1 MLFNN
6 LVNLILEGDFDPL
19 YDVDPNTLSEIEIE
33 NLKPEVAKQLSID
46 DKSKRLF
53 TLKVNGKEY
62 KTEAS
67 TKNGAIGNIGFRI
80 AEEENIRP
88 SLIIYKLR
96 KLKPRVFDNKWK
108 IKY

>member
-1 MLFNN
+1 VNFNN
-6 LVNLILEGDFDPL
+6 LVNLILEGDGDPL
-19 YDVDPNTLSEIEIE
+19 YDLNPDDLDE
-33 NLKPEVAKQLSID
+33 NDILNLNPDVAKQLSIN
-46 DKSKRLF
+46 DKSKRIF

-88 SLIIYKLR
+88 ILIIYKLR
-96 KLKPRVFDNKWK
+96 KLKPKVFDNKWK

>member
-1 MLFNN
+1 MNFNN
-6 LVNLILEGDFDPL
+6 LVNLILEGDFNPYYDIDPE
-19 YDVDPNTLSEIEIE
+19 TLSEIEIT
-33 NLKPEVAKQLSID
+33 NLEPEVAKQLSID
-46 DKSKRLF
+46 DKSQRLF
-53 TLKVNGKEY
+53 VLKINGKEH

-67 TKNGAIGNIGFRI
+67 SKNEAIGNIGYRM
-80 AEEENIRP
+80 AEEANIRP

>member
-1 MLFNN
+1 MNFNN
-6 LVNLILEGDFDPL
+6 LVNLILEGDGDPL
-19 YDVDPNTLSEIEIE
+19 YDLNPDDLDE
-33 NLKPEVAKQLSID
+33 NDILNLNPDVAKQLSIK